1 MKNFFKKV
9 LLKVPILI
17 RDFLL
22 KEIKE
27 EIKTDIKDLKREIKE
42 IKTDNK
48 AIHSELLKNSLDTMK
63 IAICSEELPLSE
75 RVSIG
80 KDYIDKGG
88 NGAIKIK
95 VHVLEDEYEKELKQS
110 A

>member
-1 MKNFFKKV
+1 MKVFLKKV
-9 LLKVPILI
+9 LLKIPILI

-22 KEIKE
+22 KEIKD
-27 EIKTDIKDLKREIKE
+27 EIKFDIKEVNNEIKE
-42 IKTDNK
+42 IKKDNK
-48 AIHSELLKNSLDTMK
+48 SIHNELIKNSLDTMK

-95 VHVLEDEYEKELKQS
+95 VHVLEDEYEKELKNN

>member
-1 MKNFFKKV
+1 MKKFLKKV
-9 LLKVPILI
+9 MLKIPILI

-27 EIKTDIKDLKREIKE
+27 EIKTDIKDLKREIKD

-48 AIHSELLKNSLDTMK
+48 AIHNELLKNSLDTMK

-80 KDYIDKGG
+80 KEYIDKGG

>member
-1 MKNFFKKV
+1 MKDFLKKIM
-9 LLKVPILI
+9 LKIPILI
-17 RDFLL
+17 RDFLM
-22 KEIKE
+22 KEIKD
-27 EIKTDIKDLKREIKE
+27 DIKELKK
-42 IKTDNK
+42 DNK
-48 AIHSELLKNSLDTMK
+48 SIHAELLKNSLDTMK

-80 KDYIDKGG
+80 KEYIDKGG

-95 VHVLEDEYEKELKQS
+95 VHVLENEYEMELKNN

>member
-1 MKNFFKKV
+1 MKDFLKKI
-9 LLKVPILI
+9 LLKIPILI

-22 KEIKE
+22 K
-27 EIKTDIKDLKREIKE
+27 DIKDEIKSDIKE
-42 IKTDNK
+42 IKKDNK
-48 AIHSELLKNSLDTMK
+48 AIHEELLKNSLDTMK

-95 VHVLEDEYEKELKQS
+95 VHVLEDEYEKELKNN

>member
-1 MKNFFKKV
+1 MKDFLKKV

-22 KEIKE
+22 KDIKD
-27 EIKTDIKDLKREIKE
+27 EIKTDIKDLKKE
-42 IKTDNK
+42 IKDIKMDNK

-80 KDYIDKGG
+80 KEYIDKGG

-95 VHVLEDEYEKELKQS
+95 VHVLEDEYEKELKNN

>member
-1 MKNFFKKV
+1 M
-9 LLKVPILI
+9 LKIPILI
-17 RDFLL
+17 RDFLM
-22 KEIKE
+22 KEIKD
-27 EIKTDIKDLKREIKE
+27 DIKELKK
-42 IKTDNK
+42 DNK
-48 AIHSELLKNSLDTMK
+48 SIHAELLKNSLDTMK

-80 KDYIDKGG
+80 KKYIDKGG

>member
-1 MKNFFKKV
+1 MKDYLKKIM
-9 LLKVPILI
+9 LKIPILI
-17 RDFLL
+17 RDFLM
-22 KEIKE
+22 KEIKD
-27 EIKTDIKDLKREIKE
+27 DIKELKK
-42 IKTDNK
+42 DNK
-48 AIHSELLKNSLDTMK
+48 SIHAELLKNSLDTMK

-80 KDYIDKGG
+80 KEYIDKGG

-95 VHVLEDEYEKELKQS
+95 VHVLEDEYEKELKNN

>member
-1 MKNFFKKV
+1 MKDFLKKI
-9 LLKVPILI
+9 LLKIPILI

-22 KEIKE
+22 K
-27 EIKTDIKDLKREIKE
+27 DIKDEIKFDIKEINKEIKE
-42 IKTDNK
+42 IQKDNK
-48 AIHSELLKNSLDTMK
+48 AIHEELLKNSLDTMK

-95 VHVLEDEYEKELKQS
+95 VHVLEDEFEKELKNNV
-110 A
+110 

>member
-1 MKNFFKKV
+1 MNNFLKQIM
-9 LLKVPILI
+9 LKVPILI
-17 RDFLL
+17 RNFLM
-22 KEIKE
+22 KEVKDAIKE
-27 EIKTDIKDLKREIKE
+27 LKK
-42 IKTDNK
+42 DNK
-48 AIHSELLKNSLDTMK
+48 SIHDELLKNSLDTMK

-95 VHVLEDEYEKELKQS
+95 VHVLEDEYEKELKNN

>member
-1 MKNFFKKV
+1 MKDFLKKIM
-9 LLKVPILI
+9 LKIPILI
-17 RDFLL
+17 RDFLM
-22 KEIKE
+22 KEIKD
-27 EIKTDIKDLKREIKE
+27 DIKELKK
-42 IKTDNK
+42 DNK
-48 AIHSELLKNSLDTMK
+48 SIHAELLKNSLDTMK

-80 KDYIDKGG
+80 KEYIDKGG

-95 VHVLEDEYEKELKQS
+95 VHVLENEYEKELKNN

>member
-1 MKNFFKKV
+1 M
-9 LLKVPILI
+9 
-17 RDFLL
+17 
-22 KEIKE
+22 KEIKD
-27 EIKTDIKDLKREIKE
+27 DIKELKK
-42 IKTDNK
+42 DNK
-48 AIHSELLKNSLDTMK
+48 SIHAELLKNSLDTMK

-80 KDYIDKGG
+80 KEYIDKGG

-95 VHVLEDEYEKELKQS
+95 VHVLEDEYEKELKNN

>member
-1 MKNFFKKV
+1 MKEFLKKI
-9 LLKVPILI
+9 LLKIPILI

-27 EIKTDIKDLKREIKE
+27 EIKTDIKDLKREIKD

-80 KDYIDKGG
+80 KEYIDKGG

>member
-1 MKNFFKKV
+1 MKDFLEKI
-9 LLKVPILI
+9 LLKIPILI

-22 KEIKE
+22 K
-27 EIKTDIKDLKREIKE
+27 DIKDEIKSDIKE
-42 IKTDNK
+42 IKKDNK
-48 AIHSELLKNSLDTMK
+48 AIHEELLKNSLDTMK

-95 VHVLEDEYEKELKQS
+95 VHVLEDEYEKELKNN

>member
-1 MKNFFKKV
+1 MKEILKKV

-27 EIKTDIKDLKREIKE
+27 EIKTDIKEINKEIKE
-42 IKTDNK
+42 IKKDNK

-80 KDYIDKGG
+80 KYYVDKGG

-95 VHVLEDEYEKELKQS
+95 VHVLEDEYEKELKNN

>member
-1 MKNFFKKV
+1 MKDFLKKIM
-9 LLKVPILI
+9 LKIPILI
-17 RDFLL
+17 RDFLM
-22 KEIKE
+22 KEIKD
-27 EIKTDIKDLKREIKE
+27 DIKELKK
-42 IKTDNK
+42 DNK
-48 AIHSELLKNSLDTMK
+48 SIHAELLKNSLDTMK

-80 KDYIDKGG
+80 KEYIDKGG

-95 VHVLEDEYEKELKQS
+95 VHVLEDEYEKELINN

>member
-1 MKNFFKKV
+1 MKDFLKNI
-9 LLKVPILI
+9 LLKIPILI

-27 EIKTDIKDLKREIKE
+27 EIKTDIKELKKEIKD

-48 AIHSELLKNSLDTMK
+48 AIHNELLKNSLDTMK

-80 KDYIDKGG
+80 KKYIDKNG
-88 NGAIKIK
+88 NGAVKIK
-95 VHVLEDEYEKELKQS
+95 VHVLEEMYEKELKNN

>member
-1 MKNFFKKV
+1 MKEFLKKIM
-9 LLKVPILI
+9 LKIPILI
-17 RDFLL
+17 RDFLM
-22 KEIKE
+22 KEIKD
-27 EIKTDIKDLKREIKE
+27 DIKELKK
-42 IKTDNK
+42 DNK
-48 AIHSELLKNSLDTMK
+48 SIHAELLKNSLDTMK

-80 KDYIDKGG
+80 KEYIDKGG

>member
-1 MKNFFKKV
+1 MKEFLKKV
-9 LLKVPILI
+9 MLKIPILI

-27 EIKTDIKDLKREIKE
+27 EIKTDIKDLKREIKD

-48 AIHSELLKNSLDTMK
+48 VIHNELLKNSLDTMK

>member
-1 MKNFFKKV
+1 M
-9 LLKVPILI
+9 LKIPILI
-17 RDFLL
+17 RDFLM
-22 KEIKE
+22 KEIKD
-27 EIKTDIKDLKREIKE
+27 DIKELKK
-42 IKTDNK
+42 DNK
-48 AIHSELLKNSLDTMK
+48 SIHAELLKNSLDTMK

-80 KDYIDKGG
+80 KEYIDKGG

-95 VHVLEDEYEKELKQS
+95 VHVLENEYEMELKNN

>member
-1 MKNFFKKV
+1 MKDFLKKI
-9 LLKVPILI
+9 LLKIPILI

-22 KEIKE
+22 KDIKE
-27 EIKTDIKDLKREIKE
+27 EIKTDIKDLKKE
-42 IKTDNK
+42 IKDIKMDNK

-80 KDYIDKGG
+80 KEYIDKGG

-95 VHVLEDEYEKELKQS
+95 VHVLEDEYEKELKNN

>member
-1 MKNFFKKV
+1 MKEFLKKIM
-9 LLKVPILI
+9 LKIPILI

-27 EIKTDIKDLKREIKE
+27 EIKTDIKEINKEVKE
-42 IKTDNK
+42 IKKDNK

-80 KDYIDKGG
+80 KEYIDKGG

-95 VHVLEDEYEKELKQS
+95 VHVLEDEYEKELKNN

>member
-1 MKNFFKKV
+1 MKEFLKKV
-9 LLKVPILI
+9 MLKIPILI

-22 KEIKE
+22 KDIKD
-27 EIKTDIKDLKREIKE
+27 EIKTDIKDLKKE
-42 IKTDNK
+42 IKDIKMDNK

-80 KDYIDKGG
+80 KEYIDKGG

>member
-1 MKNFFKKV
+1 MKEILKKV

-22 KEIKE
+22 KEIKD
-27 EIKTDIKDLKREIKE
+27 EIKTDIKDLKREIKD
-42 IKTDNK
+42 IKADNK

-80 KDYIDKGG
+80 KYYVDKGG

-95 VHVLEDEYEKELKQS
+95 VHVLEDEFEKELKNN

>member
-1 MKNFFKKV
+1 MKDFLKKIM
-9 LLKVPILI
+9 LKIPILI
-17 RDFLL
+17 RDFLM
-22 KEIKE
+22 KEIKD
-27 EIKTDIKDLKREIKE
+27 DIKELKK
-42 IKTDNK
+42 DNK
-48 AIHSELLKNSLDTMK
+48 SIHEELLKNSLDTMK

-80 KDYIDKGG
+80 KEYIDKGG

-95 VHVLEDEYEKELKQS
+95 VHVLDNEYEKELKNN

>member
-1 MKNFFKKV
+1 MKEFLKKV
-9 LLKVPILI
+9 MLKIPILI

-22 KEIKE
+22 K
-27 EIKTDIKDLKREIKE
+27 EIKTDIKDLKREIKD
-42 IKTDNK
+42 IKADNK

-80 KDYIDKGG
+80 KEYIDKGG

-95 VHVLEDEYEKELKQS
+95 VHVLEDEYEKELKNN

>member
-1 MKNFFKKV
+1 MKEILKKV

-27 EIKTDIKDLKREIKE
+27 EIKTDIKDLKREIKD
-42 IKTDNK
+42 IKADNK

-95 VHVLEDEYEKELKQS
+95 VHVLEDEYEKELKNN

>member
-1 MKNFFKKV
+1 MKEFLKKIM
-9 LLKVPILI
+9 LKIPILI

-22 KEIKE
+22 E
-27 EIKTDIKDLKREIKE
+27 EINKEIKE
-42 IKTDNK
+42 IKKDNK

-95 VHVLEDEYEKELKQS
+95 VHVLEDEYEKELKNN

>member
-1 MKNFFKKV
+1 MKEFLKKI
-9 LLKVPILI
+9 LLKIPILI

-27 EIKTDIKDLKREIKE
+27 EIKTDIKDLKREIKD

-48 AIHSELLKNSLDTMK
+48 VIHNELLKNSLDTMK

>member
-1 MKNFFKKV
+1 MKDYLKKIM
-9 LLKVPILI
+9 LKIPVLI
-17 RDFLL
+17 RDFLM
-22 KEIKE
+22 KEIKD
-27 EIKTDIKDLKREIKE
+27 DIKELKK
-42 IKTDNK
+42 DNK
-48 AIHSELLKNSLDTMK
+48 SIHNELLKNSLDTMK

-80 KDYIDKGG
+80 KEYIDKGG

-95 VHVLEDEYEKELKQS
+95 VHVLEDEYEKELKNN

>member
-1 MKNFFKKV
+1 MKDFLKKI
-9 LLKVPILI
+9 LLKIPILI

-22 KEIKE
+22 KVIKVEIKS
-27 EIKTDIKDLKREIKE
+27 DIKE
-42 IKTDNK
+42 IKKDNK
-48 AIHSELLKNSLDTMK
+48 AIHEELLKNSLDTMK

-95 VHVLEDEYEKELKQS
+95 VHVLEDEYEKELKNN

>member
-1 MKNFFKKV
+1 MKEFLKKV
-9 LLKVPILI
+9 MLKIPILI

-27 EIKTDIKDLKREIKE
+27 EIKTDIKDLKREIKD

-48 AIHSELLKNSLDTMK
+48 TIHSELLKNSLDTMK

>member
-1 MKNFFKKV
+1 MKKKIEKI

-17 RDFLL
+17 RNFLL

-27 EIKTDIKDLKREIKE
+27 DIKE
-42 IKTDNK
+42 IKKDNK
-48 AIHSELLKNSLDTMK
+48 SIHNELLKNSLDTMK

-95 VHVLEDEYEKELKQS
+95 VHVLEDEYEKELKNN

>member
-1 MKNFFKKV
+1 MKDY
-9 LLKVPILI
+9 LKIIMLKIPILI
-17 RDFLL
+17 RDFLM
-22 KEIKE
+22 KEIKD
-27 EIKTDIKDLKREIKE
+27 DIKELKK
-42 IKTDNK
+42 DNK
-48 AIHSELLKNSLDTMK
+48 SIHAELLKNSLDTMK

-80 KDYIDKGG
+80 KEYIDKGG

-95 VHVLEDEYEKELKQS
+95 VHVLEDEYEKELINN

>member
-1 MKNFFKKV
+1 MKNIVKSI
-9 LLKVPILI
+9 LLKIPIVI
-17 RDFLL
+17 RDFFL

-27 EIKTDIKDLKREIKE
+27 EIKTDIKEVKEEIKKVKE
-42 IKTDNK
+42 DNK
-48 AIHSELLKNSLDTMK
+48 TIHNELLKNSIDTMK

-80 KDYIDKGG
+80 REYIKKGG

-95 VHVLEDEYEKELKQS
+95 VHVLEEKYEEELKNN

>member
-1 MKNFFKKV
+1 MEEFLKKV
-9 LLKVPILI
+9 MLKIPILI

-22 KEIKE
+22 K
-27 EIKTDIKDLKREIKE
+27 EIKTDIKDLKREIKD
-42 IKTDNK
+42 IKADNK

-80 KDYIDKGG
+80 KEYIDKGG

-95 VHVLEDEYEKELKQS
+95 VHVLEDEYEKELKNN

>member
-1 MKNFFKKV
+1 MKEFLKKV
-9 LLKVPILI
+9 MLKIPILI

-80 KDYIDKGG
+80 KKYIDKGG

-95 VHVLEDEYEKELKQS
+95 VHVLEDEYEKELKNN

>member
-1 MKNFFKKV
+1 MKDFLKKIM
-9 LLKVPILI
+9 LKIPILI
-17 RDFLL
+17 RDFLM
-22 KEIKE
+22 KEIKD
-27 EIKTDIKDLKREIKE
+27 DIKELKK
-42 IKTDNK
+42 DNK
-48 AIHSELLKNSLDTMK
+48 SIHAELLKNSLDTMK

-80 KDYIDKGG
+80 KEYIDKGG

>member
-1 MKNFFKKV
+1 MKDFLKKI
-9 LLKVPILI
+9 LLKIPILI

-27 EIKTDIKDLKREIKE
+27 EIKTDIKDLKREIKD

-48 AIHSELLKNSLDTMK
+48 VIHNELLKNSLDTMK

-95 VHVLEDEYEKELKQS
+95 VHVLEDEYEKELKNN

>member
-1 MKNFFKKV
+1 
-9 LLKVPILI
+9 
-17 RDFLL
+17 
-22 KEIKE
+22 
-27 EIKTDIKDLKREIKE
+27 
-42 IKTDNK
+42 
-48 AIHSELLKNSLDTMK
+48 MK

-95 VHVLEDEYEKELKQS
+95 VHVLEDEYEKELKNN